1 MNKVIFIF
9 ISITIGIYFTACDNN
24 SIIKSAVVKEV
35 VGNYPDGSSQ
45 IERDF
50 KVVDEKKIVVY
61 EREYYKDGKVL
72 KEGPLNSDVKRNG
85 LWKSY
90 YRDGILWSEG
100 DFVNGIREGKTAT
113 YFANGQKYYEGQYSK
128 AKKSGIWKF
137 WNEQGDLVNEID
149 YDKRNKAKI
158 TDD

>member
-113 YFANGQKYYEGQYSK
+113 YFANGQKYYEGNIQK
-128 AKKSGIWKF
+128 LKNPEFGNF
-137 WNEQGDLVNEID
+137 GM
-149 YDKRNKAKI
+149 NKVILLMK
-158 TDD
+158 

>member
-1 MNKVIFIF
+1 LFKVNVF
-9 ISITIGIYFTACDNN
+9 DVKNN
-24 SIIKSAVVKEV
+24 SKNGAHIISDK
-35 VGNYPDGSSQ
+35 
-45 IERDF
+45 
-50 KVVDEKKIVVY
+50 KVVSYINSFSDEKKIAVY

-113 YFANGQKYYEGQYSK
+113 YFANGQKYYEGNIQK
-128 AKKSGIWKF
+128 LKNPEFGNF
-137 WNEQGDLVNEID
+137 GM
-149 YDKRNKAKI
+149 NKVILLMK
-158 TDD
+158 